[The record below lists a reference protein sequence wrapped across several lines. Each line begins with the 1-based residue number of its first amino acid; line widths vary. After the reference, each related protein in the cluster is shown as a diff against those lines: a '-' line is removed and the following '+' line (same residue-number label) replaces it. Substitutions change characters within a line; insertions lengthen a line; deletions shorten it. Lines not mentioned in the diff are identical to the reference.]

1 MLRSSPSFRRLRW
14 SDHDVHGALL
24 KRAEWNRLADE
35 FESQVCDV
43 TRTDK
48 KRQVER
54 LVNALR
60 LPKSN
65 RVLLDLGC
73 GLGTFIKQFGDR
85 FRRVIGIDFAPR
97 MVERAQARCPEL
109 PEVTWKA
116 MDVARAGDEF
126 GPCADL
132 AVCMNVI
139 TSPSPARRRGL
150 WSAIAA
156 VAKPRGYVL
165 LVVPSIESACMVHLV
180 EHGRAATRRA
190 QATGLLAR
198 SGAVQ
203 KHFARGELA
212 ETLAEHGLVAERIA
226 PLYYPWA
233 EEGLSTPRG
242 RAADTPYDWV
252 CVARRAAPRRKAAV
266 RKAARR
272 TSSARRPA
280 RRKLAA

>member
-1 MLRSSPSFRRLRW
+1 
-14 SDHDVHGALL
+14 VL

-35 FESQVCDV
+35 FETQVCDV

-48 KRQVER
+48 KKQVER

-60 LPKSN
+60 LPKAN
-65 RVLLDLGC
+65 PVLLDLGC
-73 GLGTFIKQFGDR
+73 GLGTFIKQYGER

-109 PEVTWKA
+109 PGVTWKA
-116 MDVARAGDEF
+116 MDMARAGEAF

-139 TSPSPARRRGL
+139 TSPSTARRNGL
-150 WSAIAA
+150 WSALAA

-165 LVVPSIESACMVHLV
+165 LVLPSIESACMVHVV
-180 EHGRAATRRA
+180 EHGRPATRRA

-203 KHFARGELA
+203 KHFARAELA
-212 ETLAEHGLVAERIA
+212 AVLAEHGMIVERIA
-226 PLYYPWA
+226 PLYYPWS
-233 EEGLSTPRG
+233 EEGLSTPRKRG
-242 RAADTPYDWV
+242 VGLPYDWV
-252 CVARRAAPRRKAAV
+252 CVARRAAPRRKP
-266 RKAARR
+266 AARKPAPR
-272 TSSARRPA
+272 KPSARKPA